1 MSELL
6 YKIGQVFKAMFCDW
20 IPKIINADLGIIGTI
35 STAIAIL
42 TIVCCKAKG
51 RKRRQ
56 LLSLIPRRRRGIRCV

>member
-51 RKRRQ
+51 RKRR
-56 LLSLIPRRRRGIRCV
+56 